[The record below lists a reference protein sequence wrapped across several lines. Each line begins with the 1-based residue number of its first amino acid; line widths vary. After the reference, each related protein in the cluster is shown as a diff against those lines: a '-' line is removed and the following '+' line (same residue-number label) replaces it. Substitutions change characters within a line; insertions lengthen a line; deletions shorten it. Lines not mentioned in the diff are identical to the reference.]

1 MKKLLSLA
9 VALVMALS
17 LAVPAAA
24 APAAEKPAE
33 AKPTAAAQ
41 PAEMPSLPEA
51 ADAGPQDA

>member
-24 APAAEKPAE
+24 APAADTPA
-33 AKPTAAAQ
+33 
-41 PAEMPSLPEA
+41 
-51 ADAGPQDA
+51 AGVPVMCNGEYLAFPDV